1 MPATLH
7 RYKKQSRML
16 KDLGDLDSDL
26 DDPRR
31 EANEGLRL
39 SYEMELPAPWERE
52 SPMTRELFTDRSPNG
67 KARFH
72 LIDPWHTIHLGIG
85 KSWVASGIIMIQALL
100 PQSCMDDRI
109 GYIASKYKTFCREH
123 KLDAIVRKIDL
134 STFGSTSDPIGT
146 WNKAAVT
153 SNFMMFLEH
162 FCEEH
167 SEMIQP
173 DVRLRVFVSCTNMV
187 PF

>member
-1 MPATLH
+1 
-7 RYKKQSRML
+7 ML

-72 LIDPWHTIHLGIG
+72 LIVPWHTIHLGIG

-100 PQSCMDDRI
+100 PQSCMDDRL
-109 GYIASKYKTFCREH
+109 G
-123 KLDAIVRKIDL
+123 
-134 STFGSTSDPIGT
+134 
-146 WNKAAVT
+146 
-153 SNFMMFLEH
+153 
-162 FCEEH
+162 
-167 SEMIQP
+167 
-173 DVRLRVFVSCTNMV
+173 
-187 PF
+187 